1 LRKYERI
8 EDSMMNREEVYE
20 RLNKVFCDVFDDETI
35 SIQDSTTAKD
45 IDGWD
50 SLTHISLISS
60 VEDEFDFKFGMKII
74 VGLRNV
80 GELVDAIL
88 DNIR

>member
-1 LRKYERI
+1 
-8 EDSMMNREEVYE
+8 MMNRDEVYE

-50 SLTHISLISS
+50 SLAHISLIAS
-60 VEDEFDFKFGMKII
+60 VEDEFDIKFEMKII
-74 VGLRNV
+74 VELKNV